1 MEEIKPDNK
10 DFRIAELH
18 VEGLSNPQI
27 ADALGINRSTVY
39 RRLQTPQCKAV
50 VNEIRNIY
58 HNSLIARLHN
68 LAAKV
73 ITAYD
78 KKVIDGD
85 VTAGDFLTG
94 DTDPLMIVTNEDGAV
109 TIYTSSLSSDK
120 PSADG
125 DGVIANID
133 FTISSGTGVTSLI
146 FDSTNVI
153 FLDVD
158 GNSIAVTGLENGY
171 IYVN

>member
-1 MEEIKPDNK
+1 MTPLKPTTISTVKISCMEEIEPDNK

-18 VEGLSNPQI
+18 VEGLSNPNI
-27 ADALGINRSTVY
+27 AKALGLSRSTVY

-78 KKVIDGD
+78 KKVLDGD
-85 VTAGDFLTG
+85 VTAGELNGFLRVVSNLFMKDPTLYEFESPEIVSYVQCQRDLDITPIERFKIGEKG
-94 DTDPLMIVTNEDGAV
+94 D
-109 TIYTSSLSSDK
+109 K
-120 PSADG
+120 
-125 DGVIANID
+125 
-133 FTISSGTGVTSLI
+133 
-146 FDSTNVI
+146 
-153 FLDVD
+153 
-158 GNSIAVTGLENGY
+158 
-171 IYVN
+171 

>member
-1 MEEIKPDNK
+1 MEESTADNK

-50 VNEIRNIY
+50 VNQIRNIY

-73 ITAYD
+73 IIAYD
-78 KKVIDGD
+78 KKVLEGY
-85 VTAGDFLTG
+85 VTAGELNGFLRVVSNLFMKDPTLYEFENPEIVSYVQCQRDLDITPIERFKIGEKG
-94 DTDPLMIVTNEDGAV
+94 D
-109 TIYTSSLSSDK
+109 K
-120 PSADG
+120 
-125 DGVIANID
+125 
-133 FTISSGTGVTSLI
+133 
-146 FDSTNVI
+146 
-153 FLDVD
+153 
-158 GNSIAVTGLENGY
+158 
-171 IYVN
+171 

>member
-1 MEEIKPDNK
+1 MISTVKIIYMEENKPDNK

-73 ITAYD
+73 ITAYE
-78 KKVIDGD
+78 KKVLDGD
-85 VTAGDFLTG
+85 VTAGELNGFLRVLSNLFIK
-94 DTDPLMIVTNEDGAV
+94 DPTLYEFENPKIVSYVQFQRD
-109 TIYTSSLSSDK
+109 
-120 PSADG
+120 
-125 DGVIANID
+125 
-133 FTISSGTGVTSLI
+133 
-146 FDSTNVI
+146 
-153 FLDVD
+153 LDVTP
-158 GNSIAVTGLENGY
+158 VERFKNGQKGH
-171 IYVN
+171 I